1 MTCIIIE
8 DQPPAQ
14 RILTK
19 YIGDTEGLTLRA
31 TFPDALSALA
41 FLETT
46 AVDLIF
52 LDLHLPQMSGF
63 DFLKNVVQPPAV
75 VLTTAFP
82 DYALESY
89 EFSVVDYLLKPFS
102 YARFVTA
109 VEKARAKWTPV
120 AYSTTEA
127 PREVFVKSGYELI
140 KVQIHDIFFIK
151 SDADY
156 TEIVLERPLPE
167 RGDGAVLPTKK
178 LLSAEPLRYWEETLS
193 AAGFIR
199 THKSYIVNKS
209 RIERI
214 VGNQI
219 FLPWQLVVP
228 VGRAFRGFLRGN
240 NNPFTT

>member
-1 MTCIIIE
+1 MMTCIIIE

-19 YIGDTEGLTLRA
+19 YIADTEDLALKA

-52 LDLHLPQMSGF
+52 LDMHLPKMSGF
-63 DFLKNVVQPPAV
+63 DFLKNLPQPPAV

-102 YARFVTA
+102 LARFSTA
-109 VEKARAKWTPV
+109 VDKVRAKLASVSHSSGPTL
-120 AYSTTEA
+120 
-127 PREVFVKSGYELI
+127 REVFVKSGYELV
-140 KVQIHDIFFIK
+140 KVQVQDIFFIK

-156 TEIVLERPLPE
+156 TEMVLERPLAE
-167 RGDGAVLPTKK
+167 RADSTASPTKK
-178 LLSAEPLRYWEETLS
+178 LLSAEPLRYWEETL
-193 AAGFIR
+193 AVAGFVR
-199 THKSYIVNKS
+199 THKSYIVNTA
-209 RIERI
+209 RIEKI
-214 VGNQI
+214 AGNQI
-219 FLPWQLVVP
+219 FLPWRLVVP
-228 VGRAFRGFLRGN
+228 VGRAYRGRL
-240 NNPFTT
+240 